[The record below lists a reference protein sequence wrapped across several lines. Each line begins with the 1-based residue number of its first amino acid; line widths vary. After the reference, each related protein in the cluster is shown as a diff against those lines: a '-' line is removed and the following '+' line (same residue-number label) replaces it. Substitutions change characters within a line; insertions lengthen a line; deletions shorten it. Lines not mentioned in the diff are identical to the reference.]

1 MKIKSAD
8 LSHVEAATRSIAQP
22 LQPGN
27 LVVIESTCPV
37 GTTEKVCEWIAEERP
52 DLELPREPKA
62 GDIQIAYCPERIL
75 PGNMVFELVQND
87 RIIGGVSP
95 ECSARAE
102 DLYRLFLRGE
112 VRRTSSGVAE
122 LVKLAENAYRDVN
135 IGFANELSNVC
146 DKLGVDVWE
155 AIELANRHPRVDILR
170 PGPGVG
176 GHCIAIDPWFL
187 ISVASE
193 ITPLM
198 RAARTV
204 NDEKPSLVVDAVRR
218 NIDRFKRPTV
228 ACLGLSYKPDVD
240 DLRESPALQ
249 VAETLAS
256 DDIDLIIVEPH
267 LDTLPRRL
275 DQHSNVTKDD
285 FNAALRKADIVV
297 VLTGHS
303 AFRSVSR
310 EQLLRRVV
318 IDTVGLWQSQAP
330 SLAS

>member
-1 MKIKSAD
+1 
-8 LSHVEAATRSIAQP
+8 
-22 LQPGN
+22 
-27 LVVIESTCPV
+27 
-37 GTTEKVCEWIAEERP
+37 
-52 DLELPREPKA
+52 
-62 GDIQIAYCPERIL
+62 
-75 PGNMVFELVQND
+75 MVFELVQND

-102 DLYRLFLRGE
+102 DLYRLFLRGA
-112 VRRTSSGVAE
+112 VRRASSAVAE

-155 AIELANRHPRVDILR
+155 TIELANRHPRVNILR

-187 ISVASE
+187 ISMAPE

-204 NDEKPSLVVDAVRR
+204 NDEKPHLVVDAVRR
-218 NIDRFKRPTV
+218 NVDRFKRPTV
-228 ACLGLSYKPDVD
+228 ACLGLAYKPDVD

-249 VAETLAS
+249 VAEMLAS

-275 DQHSNVTKDD
+275 AQHSNVTKDE
-285 FNAALRKADIVV
+285 FNAALHKSDILV

-318 IDTVGLWQSQAP
+318 IDTVGLWQSQTP
-330 SLAS
+330 SPACEKG